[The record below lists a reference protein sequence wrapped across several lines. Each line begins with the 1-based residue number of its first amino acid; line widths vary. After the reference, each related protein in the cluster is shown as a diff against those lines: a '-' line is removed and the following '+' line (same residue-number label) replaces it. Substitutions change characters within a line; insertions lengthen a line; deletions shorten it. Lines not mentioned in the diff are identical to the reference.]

1 MTERYIESLIADLRE
16 TQNDWPASLIAL
28 ELEAASALESQAERI
43 TSLEAVIAKV
53 KELHRPYDIY
63 EPCDHGHDSDDTG
76 VYEEGVVDVEGVGLT
91 CAKIY
96 DICAHCCVEFGYTP
110 ADYLDGGQTEECA
123 DGHKHGPGVPICK
136 TAAIIAEAEEKP

>member
-1 MTERYIESLIADLRE
+1 MTERSIESIIRDVLADL
-16 TQNDWPASLIAL
+16 QSLKL
-28 ELEAASALESQAERI
+28 MREAASALESQAERI
-43 TSLEAVIAKV
+43 ASLEAVIAKV

-96 DICAHCCVEFGYTP
+96 DICAHCCT

-136 TAAIIAEAEEKP
+136 TAAIIADAEEKP